1 MTKLEQLADLGQAI
15 WLDFIRRSLIA
26 AGELQSLV
34 DEGLRGMTSN
44 PTIFEK
50 AISGSDDYDEDM
62 RRLVADGAS
71 IMEIYEVLAFD
82 DICAAADVLR
92 PVYDRTAGTDG
103 YVSLEVNPK
112 LAHDTEGT
120 IAEARRLFATL
131 DRPNVMIKVPA
142 TPEGIPAIETLI
154 GEGINVNVT
163 LIFSLDHYRAA
174 AEAYL
179 AGLERLAARGGD
191 LFRVASV
198 ASFFVSRID
207 TAVDRA
213 VDSLEPSAFAQGG
226 TSTVDPPS
234 LKGKIAI
241 ASVKAAYALFHEIFA
256 GPRWEALAVQ
266 GARYQR
272 PLWAST
278 GTKNPAYSDT
288 LYVDSLIG
296 PNTVNT
302 VPPATLEAFREHGTV
317 ARTLETGLEEAQ
329 QQLAH
334 LGELGIDLEAI
345 TRKLQEDGVASFAES
360 FESLIDGIAE
370 KCEQLRSNR
379 RGGTAALGPHQAAVD
394 AALAEMAEDEILAR
408 IWDHDFTVWKP
419 EPIEITN
426 RLGWLHIAETMLDS
440 VDCLESLVD
449 GVQEEGY
456 TDVLLLGMGGSSLAA
471 EVFSKVLGRNEGSL
485 RLAVL
490 DSTDPGAVLGHAE
503 RLDPAHSLFVVAI
516 KSGSTTETLSFFRF
530 FYNWTVEAL
539 GADEAGEHFVALT
552 DPGSQLADLA
562 ERFGFRETF
571 LNDPNIGGR
580 YSALSFFGLLPAAM
594 VGVDISRLLDRALDV
609 ADACES
615 WVAASDSPAAWLGAI
630 LGELAK
636 AGRDKVTFVTSPRLG
651 NFGDWVEQLIAESTG
666 KEGKGIVPVV
676 GEPLG
681 TPAVYGDDRLFV
693 YLRLEGDETH
703 DAAVNALESA
713 GQPVVRLR
721 LNGLY
726 DLGGQIFLWELA
738 TAVAGYRLGINP
750 FDQPN
755 VEAAKVLA
763 RQMVAAYSKTGAL
776 PEDGPAPLTAE
787 ALDEFLAQ
795 ARPGDYIALQAYVER
810 TAETD
815 AALLALRTRLR
826 DRLKLATTAGYGP
839 RFLHS
844 TGQLHKGDAGHGLFI
859 QFTSDAARDVPIPD
873 EASQAKPARRPDG
886 GPEGGRASGMT
897 FGVLKMAQALGDKQ
911 ALLNTGR
918 RVIRF
923 HLGTDVSSGLKLLAE

>member
-15 WLDFIRRSLIA
+15 WLDFIRRSLITS
-26 AGELQSLV
+26 GELQSLV
-34 DEGLRGMTSN
+34 DEGLCGMTSN

-71 IMEIYEVLAFD
+71 VMEIYEVLAFD

-103 YVSLEVNPK
+103 YVSLEVNPN
-112 LAHDTEGT
+112 LAHSTEGT

-142 TPEGIPAIETLI
+142 TPEGIPAIATLI

-179 AGLERLAARGGD
+179 AGLETLAARGGD

-213 VDSLEPSAFAQGG
+213 LDSLGPSAIAQGG
-226 TSTVDPPS
+226 SPTVEPPS

-241 ASVKAAYALFHEIFA
+241 ASAKVAYALFHEIFA
-256 GPRWEALAVQ
+256 GPRWEALALR

-302 VPPATLEAFREHGTV
+302 LPPATLEAFREHGTV
-317 ARTLETGLEEAQ
+317 ARTLEAGLEEVQ
-329 QQLAH
+329 QQLAR
-334 LGELGIDLEAI
+334 LADLGIDLEAI
-345 TRKLQEDGVASFAES
+345 TQKLQDDGVASFAGS
-360 FESLIDGIAE
+360 FESLMDGIAE
-370 KCEQLRSNR
+370 KREQVLSSR
-379 RGGTAALGPHQAAVD
+379 RGGTAALGRYQAAVD

-419 EPIEITN
+419 EPTEITN
-426 RLGWLHIAETMLDS
+426 RLNWLHIAQTMLDS

-449 GVQEEGY
+449 GIQEEGY

-471 EVFSKVLGRNEGSL
+471 EVFSQVLAKSEGSL

-490 DSTDPGAVLGHAE
+490 DSTDPGAVLAHAE

-516 KSGSTTETLSFFRF
+516 KSGSTTETLSFFKF
-530 FYNWTVEAL
+530 FYNWTVAAL
-539 GADEAGEHFVALT
+539 GADEAGEHFVAIT
-552 DPGSQLADLA
+552 DPGSKLADLA
-562 ERFGFRETF
+562 ERVGFRETF
-571 LNDPNIGGR
+571 LNDPNVGGR
-580 YSALSFFGLLPAAM
+580 YSALSFFGLAPAAL
-594 VGVDISRLLDRALDV
+594 VGVDIPRLLDRALDV

-615 WVAASDSPAAWLGAI
+615 WVEASDNPAAWLGAI

-636 AGRDKVTFVTSPRLG
+636 AGRDKATFVTSPQLG
-651 NFGDWVEQLIAESTG
+651 NFGDWLEQLIAESTG

-681 TPAVYGDDRLFV
+681 TPAVYGDDRLFI

-703 DAAVNALESA
+703 DAAVDALKSA
-713 GQPVVRLR
+713 GQPVVRLH
-721 LNGLY
+721 LNDLY
-726 DLGGQIFLWELA
+726 DLGGQFFLWELA

-776 PEDGPAPLTAE
+776 PEDEPAPLTAE

-795 ARPGDYIALQAYVER
+795 ARPGDYIALQAYVEP
-810 TAETD
+810 TAETG
-815 AALLALRTRLR
+815 AELAALRTRLR

-844 TGQLHKGDAGHGLFI
+844 TGQLHKGDAGHGLFV

-873 EASQAKPARRPDG
+873 EAGQPHSA
-886 GPEGGRASGMT
+886 MT

-911 ALLNTGR
+911 ALLDARR